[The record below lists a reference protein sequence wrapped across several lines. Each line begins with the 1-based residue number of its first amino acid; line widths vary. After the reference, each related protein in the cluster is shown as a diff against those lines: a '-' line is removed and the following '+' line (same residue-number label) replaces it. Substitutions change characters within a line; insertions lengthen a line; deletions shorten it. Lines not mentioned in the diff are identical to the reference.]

1 MENSEETT
9 NSAIRKVSET
19 EEEEPG
25 RQFDVYIQN
34 ELVTE
39 RLKLLNYETEF
50 TELGDSLK
58 TVPKYYFVRS
68 TNVGEQFHLFTS
80 LCTWL
85 IRKSGIVNDMEMPH
99 EFEDPNATIAR
110 ILNSIKE
117 EKEFENLNIP
127 PNKLKSGAG
136 KQCVLLLFHLTAIA
150 LERSGFQYGVMQQ
163 VEDTEENVQNE
174 ENQADQA
181 ELTSD
186 QFDDDVELAEDEDNP
201 LMEEFDVITG
211 EVETQTDGILQI
223 KDPLKMIMQN
233 GTTASIDSMRE
244 ELERVIPQLRITIR
258 GTQKDWQMHAEQI
271 AKMETALC
279 EQYAELHPILTS
291 MDKEITDAMERI
303 SLREQNL
310 NEQFSSLLNVYRTKK
325 NELAAV
331 SEHYKESSV
340 TLNSKT
346 ETLRIVNEEID
357 ELKQQIEE
365 RGTQNTS
372 GAPILKIKQALANIE
387 KECFVMSVQIAA
399 LEQTLIQ
406 TRLNKQYEEHLG
418 NNALD
423 YL

>member
-9 NSAIRKVSET
+9 NTETKKSSEI
-19 EEEEPG
+19 EEGPG
-25 RQFDVYIQN
+25 SQFDIYLQN

-39 RLKLLNYETEF
+39 RLKLLNYEIEF

-58 TVPKYYFVRS
+58 TIPRHYFVRS

-85 IRKSGIVNDMEMPH
+85 IRKSGIVVDMEMPH
-99 EFEDPNATIAR
+99 EFEDPNGTIAR

-150 LERSGFQYGVMQQ
+150 LEKSGFQYGVMQQ
-163 VEDTEENVQNE
+163 VEDTEENVQDE
-174 ENQADQA
+174 ENQVDQA

-211 EVETQTDGILQI
+211 EVETQADDNIFQT
-223 KDPLKMIMQN
+223 DPLKMIMQN
-233 GTTASIDSMRE
+233 GTTKSLDSMRE
-244 ELERVIPQLRITIR
+244 ELERVTPQLRITIR
-258 GTQKDWQMHAEQI
+258 GTQKNWQMHAEQI
-271 AKMETALC
+271 AKMEAALS

-291 MDKEITDAMERI
+291 MDKEINDAMERI

-310 NEQFSSLLNVYRTKK
+310 NEQFSGLLNIYRTKK
-325 NELAAV
+325 NELAAI

-346 ETLRIVNEEID
+346 ETLKNVNEEID

-387 KECFVMSVQIAA
+387 KECFVMSVQIAV

-406 TRLNKQYEEHLG
+406 TRLSKQYDEHLG
-418 NNALD
+418 NNVLD